1 VSLLEEPGD
10 HVLGQKKAEALEWTR
25 GQVVEKLG
33 QVLRSSSNAAPS
45 IVLALVGM
53 ASVPNV
59 IGQTGHMTSI
69 DQSMEWSQE
78 TLLLELT
85 ECLTAVLNETH
96 PKSHHA
102 ALRSLVQVSY

>member
-1 VSLLEEPGD
+1 MPLLTTAIAGIC
-10 HVLGQKKAEALEWTR
+10 
-25 GQVVEKLG
+25 
-33 QVLRSSSNAAPS
+33 RSSSNAAPS
-45 IVLALVGM
+45 IVLALVGV

-59 IGQTGHMTSI
+59 IGQTGHMTST

-85 ECLTAVLNETH
+85 ECLTAFLNETH